1 MSLTLLHFS
10 ACSVCFTPQEQ
21 MANGV
26 KSLASVPSSS
36 VLLRSSYSVDRDVLK
51 KLGFGLAL
59 AAAILAFI
67 IEKLC

>member
-1 MSLTLLHFS
+1 
-10 ACSVCFTPQEQ
+10 

-26 KSLASVPSSS
+26 QSPASLPSS
-36 VLLRSSYSVDRDVLK
+36 VLLNSSYSVDREVLK
-51 KLGFGLAL
+51 KLGIGLAL